1 MARNRSIDLIENYIY
16 LYHIDK
22 FVVLPTFP
30 ESIQDSLRSSFNTT
44 NIMART
50 APIFSYKYSGP
61 RTIQV
66 SIKLHRDMMQEINY
80 GVSNINV
87 ELGDDYV
94 DTLVN
99 ELQAVALPK
108 YSASDK
114 MVNPPMVALRFG
126 NQVFIK
132 GVVDGGI
139 TTTYQLP
146 LQEDGKY
153 AVVNISFNISEI
165 DPYDAETVINR
176 GEIRGLAKTL
186 ERNLYKQ
193 V

>member
-1 MARNRSIDLIENYIY
+1 MANNRAINLIENYIY

-22 FVVLPTFP
+22 FVILPTYP
-30 ESIQDSLRSSFNTT
+30 ESVQDSLSSSFNTT
-44 NIMART
+44 NIMSRT
-50 APIFSYKYSGP
+50 APIFSYQYSGP

-66 SIKLHRDMMQEINY
+66 GLKLHRDMMQQINY
-80 GVSNINV
+80 GQSNLTV

-94 DTLVN
+94 DTMVAQ
-99 ELQAVALPK
+99 LQAIALPK

-114 MVNPPMVALRFG
+114 MVNPPLVALRFG
-126 NQVFIK
+126 NQIFIK
-132 GVVDGGI
+132 GVVIGGI

-146 LQEDGKY
+146 LQADGKY
-153 AVVNISFNISEI
+153 AVVNISFTISEI

-176 GEIRGLAKTL
+176 GEIRGLARTL
-186 ERNLYKQ
+186 ERNLYKH

>member
-1 MARNRSIDLIENYIY
+1 MAQNRSVNLIENYIY

-22 FVVLPTFP
+22 FVILPTYP
-30 ESIQDSLRSSFNTT
+30 ESIQDSLSSSFNTT
-44 NIMART
+44 NIMSRT
-50 APIFSYKYSGP
+50 APIFSYQYSGP

-66 SIKLHRDMMQEINY
+66 SLKLHRDMMQQINY
-80 GVSNINV
+80 GQSNLNV
-87 ELGDDYV
+87 EIGDDYV
-94 DTLVN
+94 DTMVAQ
-99 ELQAVALPK
+99 LQAIALPK

-132 GVVDGGI
+132 GVVIGGI
-139 TTTYQLP
+139 TTQYQLP
-146 LQEDGKY
+146 LQADGKY
-153 AVVNISFNISEI
+153 AVVNVSFAISEI

-176 GEIRGLAKTL
+176 GEIRGLARTL

>member
-1 MARNRSIDLIENYIY
+1 MSENRSVNLIENYIY

-22 FVVLPTFP
+22 FVILPTYP
-30 ESIQDSLRSSFNTT
+30 ESVQDSLSSSFNTT
-44 NIMART
+44 NIMSRT
-50 APIFSYKYSGP
+50 APIYSYQYSGP

-66 SIKLHRDMMQEINY
+66 SLKLHRDMMQQINY
-80 GVSNINV
+80 GQSNLNV

-94 DTLVN
+94 DTMVAQ
-99 ELQAVALPK
+99 LQAIALPK

-126 NQVFIK
+126 NQIFIK
-132 GVVDGGI
+132 GVVNGGI
-139 TTTYQLP
+139 TTQYQLP
-146 LQEDGKY
+146 LQSDGKY
-153 AVVNISFNISEI
+153 AIVNISFTISEI
-165 DPYDAETVINR
+165 DPYDAETVINK
-176 GEIRGLAKTL
+176 GEIRGLARTL

>member
-1 MARNRSIDLIENYIY
+1 MAENRNINLIENYIY

-22 FVVLPTFP
+22 FVILPTFP
-30 ESIQDSLRSSFNTT
+30 DSVQDSLKSSFGTT

-50 APIFSYKYSGP
+50 APIFSYQYSGP

-66 SIKLHRDMMQEINY
+66 SIKLHRDMMQQINY
-80 GVSNINV
+80 GQSNLNV

-99 ELQAVALPK
+99 ELQAIALPK

-126 NQVFIK
+126 NQIFIK
-132 GVVDGGI
+132 GVVNGGI

-146 LQEDGKY
+146 LQADGKY
-153 AVVNISFNISEI
+153 AIVNISFQVSEI